1 MIDMRYKPFF
11 LPQVSAPYDYI
22 VQKLD
27 DENIE
32 HDFIEITPEK
42 LKPSQGFVFSDEV
55 GKCVIED
62 NNPLWISEDN
72 YICDGHHRYTRA
84 LLDNKLLKAVKLNMN
99 FKDACRI
106 LNKIQDIYEYEQ
118 SRSLEEITTQ
128 ADILNQENQTNSGV
142 SDSEFLSSLEEDN
155 KVIQTENPSKNQKTI
170 IAFRKEPI
178 SENSVVGNFFT
189 LNPIEGFNKYQID
202 FDNLLDTNELGLS
215 YKKSQQPIDILAK
228 IWFPNINFEK
238 ISSQNN
244 ISSDNLKA
252 KAIAEK
258 AMKLGFDGIKYGDTL
273 IQGLK

>member
-1 MIDMRYKPFF
+1 MSTLSPSY
-11 LPQVSAPYDYI
+11 LPQVHAPI
-22 VQKLD
+22 ELVLSKLD
-27 DENIE
+27 DS
-32 HDFIEITPEK
+32 EITYAISEINPKE
-42 LKPSQGFVFSDEV
+42 LKPSQLFTLSDDV
-55 GKCVIED
+55 SKVVLGKYPIWIDID
-62 NNPLWISEDN
+62 NNI
-72 YICDGHHRYTRA
+72 IDGHHTWVKA

-215 YKKSQQPIDILAK
+215 YKKSQQPVDILAK

-244 ISSDNLKA
+244 ISSNNLKA

-258 AMKLGFDGIKYGDTL
+258 AIKLGFDGVKYGDSL